1 MADAQPHS
9 PDEGEHALQHLTLRD
24 GTVMSYRELGQGP
37 VLLLVHGWAA
47 SSAFFD
53 TIARALSDEFRVLVP
68 DLRGHG
74 DTPAGTPPTTIG
86 DLADDLDELL
96 TRKGLSRIVALG
108 WSMGATVLWSM
119 IQRHGHDRLAGM
131 VIEDMSPRILND
143 ETWSLGMSS
152 GMDSNASSRATEA
165 MRADWPAYAATFA
178 PRMFAR
184 DRAAREPQMV
194 ADALSLLRARDAD
207 AMADLWSSMAQQDLR
222 PELPGMAIPA
232 LIAFGERSD
241 AYGPETSRY
250 LVETLPA
257 ATAHGFAHSGHAP
270 HLEQPEEFVDVVRNF
285 ARQALATA
293 TTHVTSEGSIS

>member
-9 PDEGEHALQHLTLRD
+9 PDQGGHIVQHLTLRD
-24 GTVMSYRELGQGP
+24 GTVMSYRESGCGP

-47 SSAFFD
+47 SSDFFD
-53 TIARALSDEFRVLVP
+53 KIAQALSSEFRVLVP

-74 DTPAGTPPTTIG
+74 DTSTGAAPTTIG
-86 DLADDLDELL
+86 DLADDLAELL
-96 TRKGLSRIVALG
+96 KNEDLTQIVALG

-119 IQRHGHDRLAGM
+119 IERHGHDRLAGM

-143 ETWSLGMSS
+143 DSWSLGMSS
-152 GMDSNASSRATEA
+152 GMDAKASKRATDA
-165 MRADWPAYAATFA
+165 MRADWPAYAAAFA

-184 DRAAREPQMV
+184 DRAAREPQIV
-194 ADALSLLRARDAD
+194 ADALTHLRARDAD

-222 PELPGMAIPA
+222 TELPGMAIPA

>member
-9 PDEGEHALQHLTLRD
+9 PDRGEHVVQSLTLRD
-24 GTVMSYRELGQGP
+24 GTVMSCREYGHGP

-47 SSAFFD
+47 SGAFFD
-53 TIARALSDEFRVLVP
+53 TVAQALSDEFRVLVP

-74 DTPAGTPPTTIG
+74 ETPAGVSPTSIG
-86 DLADDLDELL
+86 DLADDLNELL
-96 TRKGLSRIVALG
+96 AHEGLTQIVALG

-119 IQRHGHDRLAGM
+119 IERHGHERLAGM

-143 ETWSLGMSS
+143 DSWSLGMSS
-152 GMDSNASSRATEA
+152 GMTARASNRATDA

-184 DRAAREPQMV
+184 DRAAREPQIV
-194 ADALSLLRARDAD
+194 ADALTHLRARDPD

-222 PELPGMAIPA
+222 AVLPGMAIPA
-232 LIAFGERSD
+232 LIAFGECSD
-241 AYGPETSRY
+241 AYRPETSRY

-257 ATAHGFAHSGHAP
+257 ATAHGFAQSGHAP
-270 HLEQPEEFVDVVRNF
+270 HLEQPEEFVDVVRTF
-285 ARQALATA
+285 ARQALASA
-293 TTHVTSEGSIS
+293 TSNVTSEGSIS

>member
-1 MADAQPHS
+1 MADAQPHNS
-9 PDEGEHALQHLTLRD
+9 DEGEHAMRHLTLRD
-24 GTVMSYRELGQGP
+24 GTVMSYRDIGHGP

-53 TIARALSDEFRVLVP
+53 TVAQALASEFRVLVP

-74 DTPAGTPPTTIG
+74 ETPAGTPPTTIN
-86 DLADDLDELL
+86 DLADDLDQLLKHEDL
-96 TRKGLSRIVALG
+96 TRIVVLG

-143 ETWSLGMSS
+143 DSWSLGMSS
-152 GMDSNASSRATEA
+152 GMDADASKRATDA
-165 MRADWPAYAATFA
+165 MQADWPAYAAAFA

-184 DRAAREPQMV
+184 DRAAREPQIV
-194 ADALSLLRARDAD
+194 ADALNLLRARDAD

-222 PELPGMAIPA
+222 TELPGMAIPA

>member
-9 PDEGEHALQHLTLRD
+9 PDQGGHIVQHLTLRD
-24 GTVMSYRELGQGP
+24 GTVMSYRESGCGP

-47 SSAFFD
+47 SSDFFD
-53 TIARALSDEFRVLVP
+53 KIAQALSSEFRVLVP

-74 DTPAGTPPTTIG
+74 ETPVGTPPTSIG

-96 TRKGLSRIVALG
+96 TREGPDPIVALG

-119 IQRHGHDRLAGM
+119 IDRHGHDRLAGI

-152 GMDSNASSRATEA
+152 GMNAPASKRATAA
-165 MRADWPAYAATFA
+165 MRADWPAYAAAFA

-184 DRAAREPQMV
+184 DRAAREPQIV
-194 ADALSLLRARDAD
+194 ADALTHLRARDAD

-222 PELPGMAIPA
+222 AVLPGMAIPA
-232 LIAFGERSD
+232 LIAFGECSD

-257 ATAHGFAHSGHAP
+257 ATAYGFAHSGHAP
-270 HLEQPEEFVDVVRNF
+270 HLEQPEEFVDAVRSF
-285 ARQALATA
+285 ARQALASA
-293 TTHVTSEGSIS
+293 TSNVTSEGSIS

>member
-9 PDEGEHALQHLTLRD
+9 PDEGEHALRHLTLRD
-24 GTVMSYRELGQGP
+24 GTVMSYRDIGRGP

-53 TIARALSDEFRVLVP
+53 TVAQALATEYRVLVP

-74 DTPAGTPPTTIG
+74 ATPAGSAPTTIS
-86 DLADDLDELL
+86 DLADDLNQLL
-96 TRKGLSRIVALG
+96 TREELTRTVVLG

-143 ETWSLGMSS
+143 DCWALGMSS
-152 GMDSNASSRATEA
+152 GMDAKASKRATDA
-165 MRADWPAYAATFA
+165 MRANWPAYAAAFA

-184 DRAAREPQMV
+184 DRAAREPQIV
-194 ADALSLLRARDAD
+194 ADALNLLRARDAD

-222 PELPGMAIPA
+222 AELPGMAIPA

-285 ARQALATA
+285 ARQALALA
-293 TTHVTSEGSIS
+293 TSNETSEGSIS